1 MHLIRLYLMCLD
13 ILENEKIVT
22 YREAEHDLLMDIRN
36 GKYLD
41 NERQPTPEFYEMVN
55 DYEKRVEYAK
65 NNTSLPDKPDYNKI
79 NEFVASVNER
89 VVKGEF

>member
-1 MHLIRLYLMCLD
+1 
-13 ILENEKIVT
+13 
-22 YREAEHDLLMDIRN
+22 MDIRN

-41 NERQPTPEFYEMVN
+41 NEKQPTPEFYEMVN